1 MASQF
6 CDSIARRCGEVIRIT
21 LHRSNDH
28 TTSPPHGGPRLEGN
42 LETFPPAKR
51 DKHAKRVMQAF
62 YAAYIAM
69 GYHCHLRDRSLT
81 RFFEKLYIRAWH
93 EGLDRVCPDIKKQV
107 TLLRS
112 ALIAETGVSPDVL
125 GKLLPRS
132 WANLAHPRKLFQ
144 LTCLGRAL
152 PRPTQKVIESSKRE
166 ALDGFTS
173 PASVTTDINVLHEL
187 VPMALNL
194 RRYSAKA
201 DTTIFRGSS
210 STEQSTLG
218 PVFGTSATLF
228 NSRKEG
234 GRAGIIHDACRS
246 RPRQVG
252 AIVALKRQAAIR
264 KTAAPLRFD
273 IRSLKSEPLI
283 GEDSRRVLNDVRHR
297 FPNNLGESEIAV
309 VPELGFKAR
318 VVTKSHPIT
327 VVAGHQLR
335 RRLYPTLYQSRVF
348 SRALG
353 DKPKALRFARRSGAV
368 FFSADLSRA
377 TDGLSHHTVGVF
389 CRNAEIDPDIIFR
402 NMSVDGHALKRGIFM
417 GLPMSWT
424 ILSYIHRAV
433 CDSVDPI
440 QNYYLKGDDLV
451 AHWTA
456 RQISLYRERVAS
468 VGMPLNES
476 KTFVGPR
483 KAVFCEGYYES
494 SKASFNKK
502 RMRTEIWLV
511 RQPSISLRRF
521 FPDSEAAALRLSE
534 GLDEVDYNLRSQYNR
549 LVYCFYPNYIRIS
562 RKIRLNP
569 FLPPQLGGSGL
580 LIPDLNSQVHSVF
593 DRMRLNSIFGG
604 VKRFNASI
612 PVGGSSSNMKQVN
625 ILLSRVRMVP
635 RGSGLTCSHFDKWL
649 EFATSAAAFRD
660 AKIGIFP
667 KDPSDHTFFAEA
679 KRISRDR
686 RRGVDFPIDYRTVRS
701 VCRSLEPLLSTVPL
715 RHTCE

>member
-1 MASQF
+1 MSQHF

-28 TTSPPHGGPRLEGN
+28 TTSPPHGGPPLEGD
-42 LETFPPAKR
+42 LESYTPRKR
-51 DKHAKRVMQAF
+51 DQHAKRVLAAF
-62 YAAYIAM
+62 YAAFIAM
-69 GYHCHLRDRSLT
+69 GYHCHLRDRSLL
-81 RFFEKLYIRAWH
+81 RFVKKLYLRVWH
-93 EGLDRVCPDIKKQV
+93 EGLDRVCPDIKKQL

-112 ALIAETGVSPDVL
+112 AIIAETEVPSDVL

-152 PRPTQKVIESSKRE
+152 PRPTPGAIARSKRE
-166 ALDGFTS
+166 ALDGFTN
-173 PASVTTDINVLHEL
+173 PFDALTDVHVLHEL
-187 VPMALNL
+187 VPMAMSL
-194 RRYSAKA
+194 RGVTSRA
-201 DTTIFRGSS
+201 DTSIFRGEQ

-234 GRAGIIHDACRS
+234 GRAGIIHDACKS

-252 AIVALKRQAAIR
+252 AITALKRQAAIR
-264 KTAAPLRFD
+264 KVSAPLRFD

-283 GEDSRRVLNDVRHR
+283 GEDSRRVLNDVRRR

-335 RRLYPTLYQSRVF
+335 RRVFPTLYRSRVF

-353 DKPKALRFARRSGAV
+353 VKPRALRFARRKGAV

-402 NMSVDGHALKRGIFM
+402 NMSVDGHPLRRGIFM

-451 AHWTA
+451 ALWTQ
-456 RQISLYRERVAS
+456 RQISLYKERIAS
-468 VGMPLNES
+468 VGMPLNVS
-476 KTFVGPR
+476 KTFTGPH
-483 KAVFCEGYYES
+483 KAVFCEGFYEA
-494 SKASFNKK
+494 SKTSYSKK
-502 RMRTEIWLV
+502 RQRNEVFLI
-511 RQPSISLRRF
+511 RQPSLSLRRF
-521 FPDSEAAALRLSE
+521 FPNSEASALTLSE
-534 GLDEVDYNLRSQYNR
+534 GLDEVDYNLRRQYNR
-549 LVYCFYPNYIRIS
+549 LVYSFYPNYIRIS
-562 RKIRLNP
+562 RRIRLNP

-580 LIPDLNSQVHSVF
+580 LIPDLNSQVHSVQ
-593 DRMRLNSIFGG
+593 DRLRLNSIFGG
-604 VKRFNASI
+604 VKRFNASVPI
-612 PVGGSSSNMKQVN
+612 GGSSSNMKQVN
-625 ILLSRVRMVP
+625 ILLSKVRMVP
-635 RGSGLTCSHFDKWL
+635 RGAGHTCSHFDKWL
-649 EFATSAAAFRD
+649 EFATSSAAFRD

-667 KDPSDHTFFAEA
+667 KNPSDHTFFAQA
-679 KRISRDR
+679 RRISRDS
-686 RRGVDFPIDYRTVRS
+686 RRGVDYPIDYKTVKS
-701 VCRSLEPLLSTVPL
+701 VCRSLEPLSSTVPL